1 MLLINSNFDPEIA
14 KPAIHNRDSRKEV
27 SEIIPLTSTLAE
39 IMTTISAE
47 KKKSLNF
54 FKGHV
59 TEGRR
64 MEIA

>member
-1 MLLINSNFDPEIA
+1 MLLIISNFDPEIA
-14 KPAIHNRDSRKEV
+14 KLTIHDRDSRKEV

-39 IMTTISAE
+39 IITTIPAE
-47 KKKSLNF
+47 KKISLNF

-64 MEIA
+64 MKIA